1 MKHLN
6 SKQFLIDL
14 KSKLYLLILIFFI
27 PLSVFNQTKPN
38 FSLKILGV
46 VQDGGLPHLGS
57 NKLCCENYEKRRYV
71 TSIML
76 INNENN
82 ESYLFDAS
90 PDINE
95 QLNFMGDR
103 IKKDLK
109 GIFLTHAHI
118 GHYTG
123 LMYFGREALNSKSIN
138 VYAMPRMKK
147 FLENNG
153 PWSQLVSLKNISIKE
168 INNNSKFSIDPN
180 VIIQP
185 IEVPHRA
192 EFSETVGYKIYG
204 PNKTAL
210 FIPDI
215 DKWYLWETSI
225 VDEIMK
231 VDYALID
238 ATFYDSKE
246 INYRDISEIPHPFVI
261 ESMELFDE
269 LDTNEKNKI
278 YFIHLNHTNPL
289 LDKNSDEYKYVI
301 AKGYN
306 IAEEGIK
313 LEL

>member
-1 MKHLN
+1 MRFKI
-6 SKQFLIDL
+6 QIIF
-14 KSKLYLLILIFFI
+14 IFFL
-27 PLSVFNQTKPN
+27 PLIAFPQVNTTYT
-38 FSLKILGV
+38 LKILGV

-57 NKLCCENYEKRRYV
+57 NKLCCDETQSSRHV

-76 INNENN
+76 INNDNN
-82 ESYLFDAS
+82 YSYLFDAS

-123 LMYFGREALNSKSIN
+123 LMYFGREALNSKAIN

-147 FLENNG
+147 FLEQNG
-153 PWSQLVSLKNISIKE
+153 PWSQLVSLENILITE
-168 INNNSKFSIDPN
+168 LNNNSKISVDSN

-185 IEVPHRA
+185 FEVPHRP

-204 PNKTAL
+204 PNKKAL

-215 DKWYLWETSI
+215 DKWYLWDKSI
-225 VDEIMK
+225 IDEIKK
-231 VDYALID
+231 VDYALVD

-246 INYRDISEIPHPFVI
+246 VNYRDISEIPHPFVI
-261 ESMELFDE
+261 ESMELFDSLNE
-269 LDTNEKNKI
+269 NEKNKI

-289 LDKNSDEYKYVI
+289 LDKDSDQYKYVI
-301 AKGYN
+301 SKGYN
-306 IAEEGIK
+306 VAEEGMNLK
-313 LEL
+313 L

>member
-1 MKHLN
+1 
-6 SKQFLIDL
+6 LIDL
-14 KSKLYLLILIFFI
+14 KNRIYLLWLFVFI
-27 PLSVFNQTKPN
+27 PLIAFNQLNSTY
-38 FSLKILGV
+38 SLKILGV

-57 NKLCCENYEKRRYV
+57 NKLCCENIEQQRFV
-71 TSIML
+71 TSVML

-90 PDINE
+90 PDINK

-109 GIFLTHAHI
+109 GVFLTHAHI

-147 FLENNG
+147 FLEQNG
-153 PWSQLVSLKNISIKE
+153 PWSQLVSLQNISITE
-168 INNNSKFSIDPN
+168 INNNSKLSIDPN
-180 VIIQP
+180 IIIQP

-204 PNKTAL
+204 PNKTVL

-215 DKWYLWETSI
+215 DKWYLWEKSI
-225 VDEIMK
+225 IEEIKK

-246 INYRDISEIPHPFVI
+246 VNYRDLSEIPHPFVV
-261 ESMELFDE
+261 ESMELFDSIRYK
-269 LDTNEKNKI
+269 EKNKI

-289 LDKNSDEYKYVI
+289 LDKESEQYKFVI
-301 AKGYN
+301 GKGYN
-306 IAEEGIK
+306 VAEEGMK
-313 LEL
+313 LKL

>member
-1 MKHLN
+1 MRFK
-6 SKQFLIDL
+6 
-14 KSKLYLLILIFFI
+14 ILIVFI
-27 PLSVFNQTKPN
+27 LFLPLIAFAQVNTTYT
-38 FSLKILGV
+38 LKVLGV

-57 NKLCCENYEKRRYV
+57 NKLCCDEAQSKRHV
-71 TSIML
+71 TSLML
-76 INNENN
+76 INNGNN
-82 ESYLFDAS
+82 YSYLFDAS

-147 FLENNG
+147 FLEQNG
-153 PWSQLVSLKNISIKE
+153 PWSQLVSLQNISITE
-168 INNNSKFSIDPN
+168 INNNSKLSIDPN
-180 VIIQP
+180 IIIQP

-204 PNKTAL
+204 PNKTVL

-215 DKWYLWETSI
+215 DKWYLWEKSI
-225 VDEIMK
+225 IEEIKK

-238 ATFYDSKE
+238 ATFYDSNE
-246 INYRDISEIPHPFVI
+246 VNYRDISEIPHPFVV
-261 ESMELFDE
+261 ESMDLFNSIKE
-269 LDTNEKNKI
+269 EEKNKI
-278 YFIHLNHTNPL
+278 FFIHLNHTNPL
-289 LDKNSDEYKYVI
+289 LNNQSDQYKFVTG
-301 AKGYN
+301 KGYN
-306 IAEEGIK
+306 VAKEGMK
-313 LEL
+313 LDL

>member
-1 MKHLN
+1 MNLR
-6 SKQFLIDL
+6 QFLNDL
-14 KSKLYLLILIFFI
+14 KSRIAVIFVAFFLPLILSSQSKSTY
-27 PLSVFNQTKPN
+27 SV
-38 FSLKILGV
+38 KILGV
-46 VQDGGLPHLGS
+46 VQDGGFPHLGN
-57 NKLCCENYEKRRYV
+57 NKTCCENIQQKKFV

-103 IKKDLK
+103 INKDLK

-123 LMYFGREALNSKSIN
+123 LMFFGREALNSNLIN
-138 VYAMPRMKK
+138 VFAMPRMKK
-147 FLENNG
+147 FLETNG
-153 PWSQLVSLKNISIKE
+153 PWSQLVKLNNINLIQIHSESVFSLSDQIRITP
-168 INNNSKFSIDPN
+168 F
-180 VIIQP
+180 
-185 IEVPHRA
+185 EVPHRG
-192 EFSETVGYKIYG
+192 EFSETVGYKIHG

-215 DKWYLWETSI
+215 DKWYLWEKSI
-225 VDEIMK
+225 VDEIRK

-246 INYRDISEIPHPFVI
+246 VNYRDISEIPHPFVI
-261 ESMELFDE
+261 ETMSLFK
-269 LDTNEKNKI
+269 NSSKKEKSKI

-289 LDKNSDEYKYVI
+289 LDEKSKEFNDI
-301 AKGYN
+301 INKGYN
-306 IAEEGIK
+306 VAYEG
-313 LEL
+313 LELNL

>member
-1 MKHLN
+1 MN
-6 SKQFLIDL
+6 RI
-14 KSKLYLLILIFFI
+14 YPILFVFFI
-27 PLSVFNQTKPN
+27 PLIAFNQVNSTY
-38 FSLKILGV
+38 SLKVLGV

-57 NKLCCENYEKRRYV
+57 NKLCCENIEQKRYV

-76 INNENN
+76 INNENK

-95 QLNFMGDR
+95 QLNFMGDG
-103 IKKDLK
+103 IKKNLK
-109 GIFLTHAHI
+109 GIFLTHALI

-147 FLENNG
+147 FLEQNG
-153 PWSQLVSLKNISIKE
+153 PWSQLISLQNISITE
-168 INNNSKFSIDPN
+168 INNNSKLSIDPN

-204 PNKTAL
+204 PNKKVL

-215 DKWYLWETSI
+215 DKWYLWEKSI
-225 VDEIMK
+225 IDEIK
-231 VDYALID
+231 QVDYALID

-246 INYRDISEIPHPFVI
+246 INYRDVSEIPHPFVV
-261 ESMELFDE
+261 ESMELFDAVKLE
-269 LDTNEKNKI
+269 EKNKI
-278 YFIHLNHTNPL
+278 FFIHLNHTNPL
-289 LDKNSDEYKYVI
+289 LDKSSDQYKFVKD
-301 AKGYN
+301 KGYN
-306 IAEEGIK
+306 IAEEGMK

>member
-1 MKHLN
+1 MKN
-6 SKQFLIDL
+6 SIYF
-14 KSKLYLLILIFFI
+14 ILVIFFI
-27 PLSVFNQTKPN
+27 PLVAFNQDNSTY
-38 FSLKILGV
+38 SLKILGV

-57 NKLCCENYEKRRYV
+57 NKLCCENIEEKRYV

-109 GIFLTHAHI
+109 GVFLTHAHI

-147 FLENNG
+147 FLEQNG
-153 PWSQLVSLKNISIKE
+153 PWSQLVSLENISINQ
-168 INNNSKFSIDPN
+168 INSTSKIAIDQN
-180 VIIQP
+180 VTIQP

-204 PNKTAL
+204 PNKTVL

-215 DKWYLWETSI
+215 DKWYLWEKSI
-225 VDEIMK
+225 IDEIK
-231 VDYALID
+231 QVDYALID

-246 INYRDISEIPHPFVI
+246 VNYRDLSEIPHPFVV
-261 ESMELFDE
+261 ESMELFDSIKDE
-269 LDTNEKNKI
+269 EKNKI
-278 YFIHLNHTNPL
+278 FFIHLNHTNPL
-289 LDKNSDEYKYVI
+289 LNRDSDQYKFV
-301 AKGYN
+301 KSQGYN
-306 IAEEGIK
+306 VAEEGMK
-313 LEL
+313 LKL

>member
-1 MKHLN
+1 
-6 SKQFLIDL
+6 LIDL
-14 KSKLYLLILIFFI
+14 MNRIYPILFVFFI
-27 PLSVFNQTKPN
+27 PLIAFNQVNSTY
-38 FSLKILGV
+38 SLKVLGV

-57 NKLCCENYEKRRYV
+57 NKLCCENIEQKRYV

-76 INNENN
+76 INNENK

-95 QLNFMGDR
+95 QLNFMGDG
-103 IKKDLK
+103 IKKNLK

-147 FLENNG
+147 FLEQNG
-153 PWSQLVSLKNISIKE
+153 PWSQLISLQNISITE
-168 INNNSKFSIDPN
+168 INNNSKLSIDPN

-204 PNKTAL
+204 PNKKVL

-215 DKWYLWETSI
+215 DKWYLWEKSI
-225 VDEIMK
+225 IDEIK
-231 VDYALID
+231 QVDYALID

-246 INYRDISEIPHPFVI
+246 INYRDVSEIPHPFVV
-261 ESMELFDE
+261 ESMELFDAVKLE
-269 LDTNEKNKI
+269 EKNKI
-278 YFIHLNHTNPL
+278 FFIHLNHTNPL
-289 LDKNSDEYKYVI
+289 LDKSSDQYKFVKD
-301 AKGYN
+301 KGYN
-306 IAEEGIK
+306 IAEEGMK

>member
-1 MKHLN
+1 M
-6 SKQFLIDL
+6 IDL
-14 KSKLYLLILIFFI
+14 KNRIYLIIIVFFI
-27 PLSVFNQTKPN
+27 QPIA
-38 FSLKILGV
+38 FSQDNSKYSIKILGV

-57 NKLCCENYEKRRYV
+57 NKLCCDETEQKRYV
-71 TSIML
+71 TSIIL

-90 PDINE
+90 PDINK

-147 FLENNG
+147 FLEQNG
-153 PWSQLVSLKNISIKE
+153 PWSQLVSLQNISITE
-168 INNNSKFSIDPN
+168 IDNNVKISIDSN
-180 VIIQP
+180 VTIQP

-204 PNKTAL
+204 PNKKVL

-215 DKWYLWETSI
+215 DKWYLWEESI
-225 VDEIMK
+225 IDEIK
-231 VDYALID
+231 QVDYALID

-246 INYRDISEIPHPFVI
+246 VNYRDLSEIPHPFVV
-261 ESMELFDE
+261 ESMELFDS
-269 LDTNEKNKI
+269 
-278 YFIHLNHTNPL
+278 LNI
-289 LDKNSDEYKYVI
+289 D
-301 AKGYN
+301 
-306 IAEEGIK
+306 
-313 LEL
+313 

>member
-1 MKHLN
+1 M
-6 SKQFLIDL
+6 IDL
-14 KSKLYLLILIFFI
+14 KSRLALILVVFFLPWI
-27 PLSVFNQTKPN
+27 ISSQSKPSYSV
-38 FSLKILGV
+38 KILGV
-46 VQDGGLPHLGS
+46 VQDGGLPHLGN
-57 NKLCCENYEKRRYV
+57 NKTCCENIQQNKYV

-76 INNENN
+76 VNNENN

-103 IKKDLK
+103 VKKDLK

-123 LMYFGREALNSKSIN
+123 LMYFGREALNSKLVN
-138 VYAMPRMKK
+138 VYAMPRMKN

-153 PWSQLVSLKNISIKE
+153 PWSQLVSLQNISIKE
-168 INNNSKFSIDPN
+168 INNNSKLSIDPN
-180 VIIQP
+180 VIIEP

-215 DKWYLWETSI
+215 DKWYLWEKSI
-225 VDEIMK
+225 IDEIKK

-238 ATFYDSKE
+238 ATFFDAKE
-246 INYRDISEIPHPFVI
+246 VNYRDLSEIPHPFVV
-261 ESMELFDE
+261 ESMEL
-269 LDTNEKNKI
+269 LDPIKEEEKNKI
-278 YFIHLNHTNPL
+278 FFIHLNHTNPL
-289 LDKNSDEYKYVI
+289 INEKSEEYKLVI
-301 AKGYN
+301 GKGYN
-306 IAEEGIK
+306 VAKEGMILK
-313 LEL
+313 L

>member
-1 MKHLN
+1 MN
-6 SKQFLIDL
+6 RI
-14 KSKLYLLILIFFI
+14 YPILFVFFI
-27 PLSVFNQTKPN
+27 PLIAFNQVNSTY
-38 FSLKILGV
+38 SLKVLGV

-57 NKLCCENYEKRRYV
+57 NKLCCENIEQKRYV

-76 INNENN
+76 INNENK

-95 QLNFMGDR
+95 QLNFMGDG
-103 IKKDLK
+103 IKKNLK

-147 FLENNG
+147 FLEQNG
-153 PWSQLVSLKNISIKE
+153 PWSQLISLQNISITE
-168 INNNSKFSIDPN
+168 INNNSKLSIDPN

-204 PNKTAL
+204 PNKKVL

-215 DKWYLWETSI
+215 DKWYLWEKSI
-225 VDEIMK
+225 IDEIK
-231 VDYALID
+231 QVDYSLID
-238 ATFYDSKE
+238 ASFYDSKE
-246 INYRDISEIPHPFVI
+246 INYRDVSEIPHPFVV
-261 ESMELFDE
+261 ESMELFDAVKLE
-269 LDTNEKNKI
+269 EKNKI
-278 YFIHLNHTNPL
+278 FFIHLNHTNPL
-289 LDKNSDEYKYVI
+289 LDKSSDQYKFVKD
-301 AKGYN
+301 KGYN
-306 IAEEGIK
+306 IAEEGMK

>member
-1 MKHLN
+1 MKHLT

-27 PLSVFNQTKPN
+27 PLSVFNQIKPN

-71 TSIML
+71 TSVML

-103 IKKDLK
+103 SKKDLK

-153 PWSQLVSLKNISIKE
+153 PWSQLLSL
-168 INNNSKFSIDPN
+168 
-180 VIIQP
+180 
-185 IEVPHRA
+185 
-192 EFSETVGYKIYG
+192 
-204 PNKTAL
+204 
-210 FIPDI
+210 
-215 DKWYLWETSI
+215 
-225 VDEIMK
+225 
-231 VDYALID
+231 
-238 ATFYDSKE
+238 
-246 INYRDISEIPHPFVI
+246 
-261 ESMELFDE
+261 
-269 LDTNEKNKI
+269 
-278 YFIHLNHTNPL
+278 IH
-289 LDKNSDEYKYVI
+289 I
-301 AKGYN
+301 
-306 IAEEGIK
+306 
-313 LEL
+313 

>member
-1 MKHLN
+1 MN
-6 SKQFLIDL
+6 RIYS
-14 KSKLYLLILIFFI
+14 ILFVFFI
-27 PLSVFNQTKPN
+27 PLIAFNQVNSTY
-38 FSLKILGV
+38 SLKVLGV

-57 NKLCCENYEKRRYV
+57 NKLCCENIEQKRYV

-76 INNENN
+76 INNENK

-95 QLNFMGDR
+95 QLNFMGDG
-103 IKKDLK
+103 IKKNLK

-147 FLENNG
+147 FLEQNG
-153 PWSQLVSLKNISIKE
+153 PWSQLISLQNISITE
-168 INNNSKFSIDPN
+168 INNNSKLSIDPN

-192 EFSETVGYKIYG
+192 EFSETVGYKIFG
-204 PNKTAL
+204 PNKKVL
-210 FIPDI
+210 FIQDI
-215 DKWYLWETSI
+215 DKWYLWEKSI
-225 VDEIMK
+225 IDEIK
-231 VDYALID
+231 QVDYALID

-246 INYRDISEIPHPFVI
+246 INYRDVSEIPHPFVV
-261 ESMELFDE
+261 ESMELFDAVKLE
-269 LDTNEKNKI
+269 EKNKI
-278 YFIHLNHTNPL
+278 FFIHLNHTNPL
-289 LDKNSDEYKYVI
+289 LDKSSDQYKFVKD
-301 AKGYN
+301 KGYN
-306 IAEEGIK
+306 IAEEGMK

>member
-1 MKHLN
+1 MKN
-6 SKQFLIDL
+6 SIYF
-14 KSKLYLLILIFFI
+14 ILVIFFI
-27 PLSVFNQTKPN
+27 PLVAFNQENSTY
-38 FSLKILGV
+38 SLKILGV

-57 NKLCCENYEKRRYV
+57 NKLCCENIEEKRYV

-147 FLENNG
+147 FLEQNG
-153 PWSQLVSLKNISIKE
+153 PWSQLVSLENISINQ
-168 INNNSKFSIDPN
+168 INSTSKIAIDQN
-180 VIIQP
+180 VTIQP
-185 IEVPHRA
+185 IEVPNRA

-204 PNKTAL
+204 PNKTVL

-215 DKWYLWETSI
+215 DKWYLWEKSI
-225 VDEIMK
+225 IDEIK
-231 VDYALID
+231 QVDYALID

-246 INYRDISEIPHPFVI
+246 VNYRDLSEIPHPFVV
-261 ESMELFDE
+261 ESMELFDSIKDE
-269 LDTNEKNKI
+269 EKNKI
-278 YFIHLNHTNPL
+278 FFIHLNHTNPL
-289 LDKNSDEYKYVI
+289 LNKDSDQYKFV
-301 AKGYN
+301 KSQGYN
-306 IAEEGIK
+306 VAKEGMK
-313 LEL
+313 LKL

>member
-1 MKHLN
+1 LKN
-6 SKQFLIDL
+6 SIYF
-14 KSKLYLLILIFFI
+14 ILVIFFI
-27 PLSVFNQTKPN
+27 PLVAFNQENSTY
-38 FSLKILGV
+38 SLKILGV

-57 NKLCCENYEKRRYV
+57 NKLCCENIEEKRYV

-147 FLENNG
+147 FLEQNG
-153 PWSQLVSLKNISIKE
+153 PWSQLVSLENISINQ
-168 INNNSKFSIDPN
+168 INSTSKIAIDQN
-180 VIIQP
+180 VTIQP

-204 PNKTAL
+204 PNKTVL

-215 DKWYLWETSI
+215 DKWYLWEKSI
-225 VDEIMK
+225 IDEIK
-231 VDYALID
+231 QVDYALID

-246 INYRDISEIPHPFVI
+246 VNYRDLSEIPHPFVV
-261 ESMELFDE
+261 ESMELFDSIKDE
-269 LDTNEKNKI
+269 EKNKI
-278 YFIHLNHTNPL
+278 FFIHLNHTNPL
-289 LDKNSDEYKYVI
+289 LNKDSDQYKFV
-301 AKGYN
+301 KSQGYN
-306 IAEEGIK
+306 VAKEGMK
-313 LEL
+313 LKL

>member
-1 MKHLN
+1 MN
-6 SKQFLIDL
+6 RI
-14 KSKLYLLILIFFI
+14 YPILFVFFI
-27 PLSVFNQTKPN
+27 PLIAFNQVNSTY
-38 FSLKILGV
+38 SLKILGV

-57 NKLCCENYEKRRYV
+57 NKLCCENIEQKRYV

-76 INNENN
+76 INNENK

-95 QLNFMGDR
+95 QLNFMGDG
-103 IKKDLK
+103 IKKNLK

-147 FLENNG
+147 FLEQNG
-153 PWSQLVSLKNISIKE
+153 PWSQLISLQNISITE
-168 INNNSKFSIDPN
+168 INNNSKLSIDPN

-204 PNKTAL
+204 PNKKVL

-215 DKWYLWETSI
+215 DKWYLWEKSI
-225 VDEIMK
+225 IDEIK
-231 VDYALID
+231 QVDYALID

-246 INYRDISEIPHPFVI
+246 INYRDVSEIPHPFVV
-261 ESMELFDE
+261 ESMELFDAVKLE
-269 LDTNEKNKI
+269 EKNKI
-278 YFIHLNHTNPL
+278 FFIHLNHTNPL
-289 LDKNSDEYKYVI
+289 LDKSSDQYKFVKD
-301 AKGYN
+301 KGYN
-306 IAEEGIK
+306 IAEEGMK